1 MSEESKN
8 SFKELEKLQE
18 EKYSSNLN
26 NVKKKVDGNLN
37 SVHSML
43 NIVDVY
49 FSKLIGYF
57 VSMIGGENS
66 DKGKDV

>member
-8 SFKELEKLQE
+8 SFKELEKLEE
-18 EKYSSNLN
+18 EKYANKLHD
-26 NVKKKVDGNLN
+26 VKKKVDGNLN

-49 FSKLIGYF
+49 FSKLLGYF
-57 VSMIGGENS
+57 VSMIGGEKS
-66 DKGKDV
+66 DKGMDV